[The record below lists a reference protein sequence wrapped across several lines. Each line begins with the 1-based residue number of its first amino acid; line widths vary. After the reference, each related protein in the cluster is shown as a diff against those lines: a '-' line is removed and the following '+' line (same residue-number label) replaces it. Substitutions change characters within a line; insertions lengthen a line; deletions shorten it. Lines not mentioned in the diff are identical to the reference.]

1 MSLKR
6 EESSG
11 IYPGGI
17 KLTSRSEDIT
27 GSLYAD
33 VTIKAADMSA
43 VNITSTSGT
52 TPPSIDWTGG
62 QLNPMSIFTLKLG
75 SKTLVD
81 GVDYD
86 WYVTPTSTSTRQFV
100 AATDKQ
106 AYTICLPYDLTLP
119 ASVEIYTLS
128 ASKDDQ
134 VGFAKLATNEIKAL
148 TPYLIILTMSGQ
160 LLNLSGGNIKKTN
173 ATLVAA
179 NDATSVAVSGQQR
192 GGIYIING
200 KKVLV
205 K

>member
-33 VTIKAADMSA
+33 VTIKAADMRQ
-43 VNITSTSGT
+43 VTVTSTST
-52 TPPSIDWTGG
+52 ANPAQINWTGG

-86 WYVTPTSTSTRQFV
+86 WYVTPTSTSTSTQRV
-100 AATDKQ
+100 
-106 AYTICLPYDLTLP
+106 I
-119 ASVEIYTLS
+119 
-128 ASKDDQ
+128 DQ
-134 VGFAKLATNEIKAL
+134 GRYIPLA
-148 TPYLIILTMSGQ
+148 
-160 LLNLSGGNIKKTN
+160 
-173 ATLVAA
+173 
-179 NDATSVAVSGQQR
+179 
-192 GGIYIING
+192 
-200 KKVLV
+200 
-205 K
+205 